1 MRHFGLIVP
10 CGLAGRPVTSLALET
25 GMAPPMD
32 LVKRRLAE
40 AFVRAADGITLSAEA
55 DGSADR

>member
-1 MRHFGLIVP
+1 
-10 CGLAGRPVTSLALET
+10 
-25 GMAPPMD
+25 MD
-32 LVKRRLAE
+32 LVKRRLAD